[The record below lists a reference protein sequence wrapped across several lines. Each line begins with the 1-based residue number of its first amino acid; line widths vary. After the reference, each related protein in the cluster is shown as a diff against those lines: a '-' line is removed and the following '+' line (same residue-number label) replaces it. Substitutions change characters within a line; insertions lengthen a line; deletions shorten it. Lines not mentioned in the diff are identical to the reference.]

1 MLWGEV
7 ARIDGYSLGMT
18 EMSRVADHN
27 VIATYPSP
35 DEARSALV
43 ALERRGVESA
53 DIELF
58 GPGMDA
64 ATMPVT
70 NDEQR
75 AADLDAVG
83 AIARRGVLGVVIG
96 ALVGALLGFVA
107 AWVVGGSP
115 GWQAGA
121 ALAGFVAGGPLG
133 FVYAGY
139 SGLGVSEEWG
149 ETFESTGGETSI
161 AVHATDRGDF
171 ERALNA
177 LRATRARRLCTCGRD
192 RQLRDVA

>member
-1 MLWGEV
+1 
-7 ARIDGYSLGMT
+7 MT

-27 VIATYPSP
+27 VIAMYRSP
-35 DEARSALV
+35 DAARAALTT
-43 ALERRGVESA
+43 LERKGIEAA

-58 GPGMDA
+58 GPGMDPA
-64 ATMPVT
+64 RLPVT

-75 AADLDAVG
+75 SADMDMAGAVLRRGAVG
-83 AIARRGVLGVVIG
+83 VAI
-96 ALVGALLGFVA
+96 GALLGAFVGWLI
-107 AWVVGGSP
+107 AWIVGGSP

-133 FVYAGY
+133 FLYAGY
-139 SGLGVSEEWG
+139 SGLTVSEEWG
-149 ETFESTGGETSI
+149 ETFESDAGETCV
-161 AVHATDRGDF
+161 AVHATDRGEF

-177 LRATRARRLCTCGRD
+177 LRSTHASRLCTCGRD